1 MIISSLWSMRDKI
14 QNKSSTNVKKNEKQ
28 TKTLRKIR
36 KKNKAM
42 SVWKKHL
49 TIKNVKIWQ
58 IEKKENGSKE
68 SNWSIVTLALSSHL
82 WI

>member
-36 KKNKAM
+36 KKNKAK